1 MIITKGSMIVS
12 LTSSWHRH
20 VSFWTLAVIFPL
32 IVDAMTHPAY
42 LWMQSAFVHIWGG
55 IRKII
60 IDIFLYYSK
69 MYSIRSPMQ
78 LLLVSSKIKPSLQEH
93 MKLPNVLVQCPFWQM
108 FSYSSHS
115 LISSRM
121 TVSWFGLY
129 PEPPGHNSWN
139 SFVPTWGHSSQRF
152 PQALPMLQQHVAFVT
167 EEAISKMHWGLPVPC
182 SKPTKQNDS
191 RLSVMETISN
201 RSVSNQVSDQSF
213 RISSWKFSWKI

>member
-1 MIITKGSMIVS
+1 MYPSGHSQWYFPWSLMQWPTPHICGCKAHSFTSNGSKEEKNYMWQDTS
-12 LTSSWHRH
+12 L
-20 VSFWTLAVIFPL
+20 IL
-32 IVDAMTHPAY
+32 IDE
-42 LWMQSAFVHIWGG
+42 IN
-55 IRKII
+55 R
-60 IDIFLYYSK
+60 
-69 MYSIRSPMQ
+69 SIRSPMQ

-93 MKLPNVLVQCPFWQM
+93 MKLPNVLVQCPFWQI

-115 LISSRM
+115 LISSRI

-167 EEAISKMHWGLPVPC
+167 EDAMSKMHWGFPVPC

-191 RLSVMETISN
+191 RLSVMQTI
-201 RSVSNQVSDQSF
+201 
-213 RISSWKFSWKI
+213 